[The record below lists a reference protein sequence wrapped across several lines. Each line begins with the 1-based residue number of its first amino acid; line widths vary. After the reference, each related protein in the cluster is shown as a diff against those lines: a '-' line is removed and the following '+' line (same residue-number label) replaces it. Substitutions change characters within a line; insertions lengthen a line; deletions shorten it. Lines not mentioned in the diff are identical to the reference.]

1 MIMLKNFGRFITFEG
16 TEGAGKSTQ
25 IPIIRDW
32 LLEQGINVITTREPG
47 GTELSEKIRH
57 LLLTEDMCAE
67 TELLLMFAAR
77 KEHIEQVIKPALNRG
92 DWVLCDRF
100 TEATY
105 AYQSAGRAIDRQYIA
120 YLESWLQGELKPDY
134 TFWFDIEV
142 VNGIARAKKRQALD
156 RFESEQIEFFEKV
169 RSGYSKLAIERPNQF
184 VKVNAALS
192 IDDITVQIQSSL
204 QKLL

>member
-1 MIMLKNFGRFITFEG
+1 MSKNLGRFITFEG

-25 IPIIRDW
+25 IPVIKDW
-32 LLEQGINVITTREPG
+32 LSDQGINVVTTREPG
-47 GTELSEKIRH
+47 GTDLSEKIRH
-57 LLLTEDMCAE
+57 LLLTENMCAE

-77 KEHIEQVIKPALNRG
+77 KEHIEQVIKPALKRG

-120 YLESWLQGELKPDY
+120 YLESWLQGELKPNY

-142 VNGIARAKKRQALD
+142 VDGIARAKKRQALD
-156 RFESEQIEFFEKV
+156 RFENEQIEFFEKV
-169 RSGYSKLAIERPNQF
+169 RSGYAKLAEERPGQF
-184 VKVNAALS
+184 VKINAALS
-192 IDDITVQIQSSL
+192 IDDITLQIKTVL
-204 QKLL
+204 QKFL

>member
-1 MIMLKNFGRFITFEG
+1 MSKNLGRFITFEG

-25 IPIIRDW
+25 IPIIKDW
-32 LLEQGINVITTREPG
+32 LLDQGINVVTTREPG
-47 GTELSEKIRH
+47 GTDLSEKIRH

-105 AYQSAGRAIDRQYIA
+105 AYQAAGRAIDRQYIS
-120 YLESWLQGELKPDY
+120 YLETWLQGELKPNY

-142 VNGIARAKKRQALD
+142 ADGIARAKKRQALD

-169 RSGYSKLAIERPNQF
+169 RSGYAKLAEERPEQF
-184 VKVNAALS
+184 VKINAALS
-192 IDDITVQIQSSL
+192 IDDITLQIKTAL
-204 QKLL
+204 QKFL

>member
-1 MIMLKNFGRFITFEG
+1 MSKNLGRFITFEG

-25 IPIIRDW
+25 IPIIKDW
-32 LLEQGINVITTREPG
+32 LSDQGINVVTTREPG
-47 GTELSEKIRH
+47 GTDLSEKIRH

-105 AYQSAGRAIDRQYIA
+105 AYQAAGRAIDRQYIS
-120 YLESWLQGELKPDY
+120 YLETWLQGELKPNY

-142 VNGIARAKKRQALD
+142 ADGIARAKKRQALD

-169 RSGYSKLAIERPNQF
+169 RSGYAKLAEERPEQF
-184 VKVNAALS
+184 VKINAALS
-192 IDDITVQIQSSL
+192 IDDITLQIKTAL

>member
-1 MIMLKNFGRFITFEG
+1 MSKNLGRFITFEG

-25 IPIIRDW
+25 IPIIKDW
-32 LLEQGINVITTREPG
+32 LMEQSINVVTTREPG
-47 GTELSEKIRH
+47 GTDLSEKIRH
-57 LLLTEDMCAE
+57 LLLTENMCTE

-105 AYQSAGRAIDRQYIA
+105 AYQAAGRALDRQYIA
-120 YLESWLQGELKPDY
+120 YLESWLQGELKPNY

-142 VNGIARAKKRQALD
+142 TDGIARAKKRQALD

-169 RSGYSKLAIERPNQF
+169 RSGYSQLAIERPNQF
-184 VKVNAALS
+184 IRIDAALS
-192 IDDITVQIQSSL
+192 IDDITTQLKTAL

>member
-1 MIMLKNFGRFITFEG
+1 MSKNLGRFITFEG

-25 IPIIRDW
+25 IPIIKDW
-32 LLEQGINVITTREPG
+32 LSDQGINVVTTREPG
-47 GTELSEKIRH
+47 GTDLSEKIRH
-57 LLLTEDMCAE
+57 LLLTENMCAE

-105 AYQSAGRAIDRQYIA
+105 AYQAAGRAIDRQHIG
-120 YLESWLQGELKPDY
+120 YLETWLQGELKPNY

-142 VNGIARAKKRQALD
+142 ADGIARAKKRQALD

-169 RSGYSKLAIERPNQF
+169 RLGYAKLASERPEQF
-184 VKVNAALS
+184 VKINAALS
-192 IDDITVQIQSSL
+192 IDDITLQIKAAL
-204 QKLL
+204 QKFL

>member
-1 MIMLKNFGRFITFEG
+1 MSKNLGRFITFEG

-25 IPIIRDW
+25 IPIIKDW
-32 LLEQGINVITTREPG
+32 LLDQGINVVTTREPG
-47 GTELSEKIRH
+47 GTDLSEKIRH

-105 AYQSAGRAIDRQYIA
+105 AYQAAGRAIDRQYIS
-120 YLESWLQGELKPDY
+120 YLETWLQGELKPNY

-142 VNGIARAKKRQALD
+142 ADGIARAKKRQALD

-169 RSGYSKLAIERPNQF
+169 RSGYAKLAEERPEQF
-184 VKVNAALS
+184 VKINAALS
-192 IDDITVQIQSSL
+192 IDDITLQIKTAL

>member
-1 MIMLKNFGRFITFEG
+1 MSKNLGRFITFEG

-25 IPIIRDW
+25 IPIIKDW
-32 LLEQGINVITTREPG
+32 LMEQGINVVTTREPG
-47 GTELSEKIRH
+47 GTDLSEKIRH
-57 LLLTEDMCAE
+57 LLLTENMCAE

-77 KEHIEQVIKPALNRG
+77 KEHIEQVIKPTLNRG

-105 AYQSAGRAIDRQYIA
+105 AYQAAGRAIDRQYIA
-120 YLESWLQGELKPDY
+120 YLESWLQGELKPNY
-134 TFWFDIEV
+134 TFWFDIAV
-142 VNGIARAKKRQALD
+142 ADGIARAKKRQALD

-169 RSGYSKLAIERPNQF
+169 RSGYSQLAIERPNQF
-184 VKVNAALS
+184 VKIDAALS
-192 IDDITVQIQSSL
+192 IDDITAQLKAAL

>member
-1 MIMLKNFGRFITFEG
+1 MLKNLGRFITFEG

-32 LLEQGINVITTREPG
+32 LVGQGINVVTTREPG
-47 GTELSEKIRH
+47 GTSLSEKIRH

-77 KEHIEQVIKPALNRG
+77 KEHIEQVIKPALKRG

-105 AYQSAGRAIDRQYIA
+105 AYQAAGRALDRQYIA
-120 YLESWLQGELKPDY
+120 YLESWLQDELKPHY

-142 VNGIARAKKRQALD
+142 ADGIARAKKRQALD
-156 RFESEQIEFFEKV
+156 RFESEQIDFFEKV
-169 RSGYSKLAIERPNQF
+169 RSGYAKLAMERPSQF
-184 VKVNAALS
+184 IKVNASLS
-192 IDDITVQIQSSL
+192 IDEITQQIKTEL
-204 QKLL
+204 QKFL

>member
-1 MIMLKNFGRFITFEG
+1 MSKNLGRFITFEG

-25 IPIIRDW
+25 IPIIKDW
-32 LLEQGINVITTREPG
+32 LIAQGMNVVTTREPG
-47 GTELSEKIRH
+47 GTDLSEKIRH
-57 LLLTEDMCAE
+57 LLLTENMCAE
-67 TELLLMFAAR
+67 TELLLMFSAR
-77 KEHIEQVIKPALNRG
+77 KEHIEQVIKPALERG

-105 AYQSAGRAIDRQYIA
+105 AYQAAGRAIDRQYIA
-120 YLESWLQGELKPDY
+120 YLESWLQGELRPDY

-142 VNGIARAKKRQALD
+142 ADGIARAKKRQALD

-169 RSGYSKLAIERPNQF
+169 RSGYAKLAQERPNQF
-184 VKVNAALS
+184 VKINAALS
-192 IDDITVQIQSSL
+192 INDITLELTTAL

>member
-1 MIMLKNFGRFITFEG
+1 MSKNLGRFITFEG

-25 IPIIRDW
+25 IPIIKDW
-32 LLEQGINVITTREPG
+32 LLDQGINVVTTREPG
-47 GTELSEKIRH
+47 GTDLSEKIRH
-57 LLLTEDMCAE
+57 LLLTENMCAE

-77 KEHIEQVIKPALNRG
+77 KEHIEQVIKPALNNG

-120 YLESWLQGELKPDY
+120 YLETWLQGELKPNY

-142 VNGIARAKKRQALD
+142 ADGIARAKKRQALD
-156 RFESEQIEFFEKV
+156 RFENEQIEFFEKV
-169 RSGYSKLAIERPNQF
+169 RSGYAKLAEERPEQF
-184 VKVNAALS
+184 VKINAALS
-192 IDDITVQIQSSL
+192 IDDITLQIKTAL
-204 QKLL
+204 QKFL

>member
-1 MIMLKNFGRFITFEG
+1 MSKNLGRFITFEG

-25 IPIIRDW
+25 IPIIKDW
-32 LLEQGINVITTREPG
+32 LLDQGINVVTTREPG
-47 GTELSEKIRH
+47 GTDLSEKIRH
-57 LLLTEDMCAE
+57 LLLTENMCAE

-105 AYQSAGRAIDRQYIA
+105 AYQAAGRAIDRQYIS
-120 YLESWLQGELKPDY
+120 YLETWLQGELKPNY

-142 VNGIARAKKRQALD
+142 ADGIARAKKRQALD

-169 RSGYSKLAIERPNQF
+169 RSGYAKLASERPEQF
-184 VKVNAALS
+184 VKINAALS
-192 IDDITVQIQSSL
+192 IDDITLQIKTAL
-204 QKLL
+204 QKFL

>member
-1 MIMLKNFGRFITFEG
+1 MLKNFGRFITFEG

-25 IPIIRDW
+25 IPIIKDW
-32 LLEQGINVITTREPG
+32 LMDQGINVVTTREPG
-47 GTELSEKIRH
+47 GTDLSEKIRH

-77 KEHIEQVIKPALNRG
+77 KEHIEEVIKPALNRG

-105 AYQSAGRAIDRQYIA
+105 AYQAAGRAIDQQYIA
-120 YLESWLQGELKPDY
+120 YLESWLQGELKPNY

-142 VNGIARAKKRQALD
+142 ADGIARAKKRHTLD

-169 RSGYSKLAIERPNQF
+169 RSGYAKLAIERPSQF
-184 VKVNAALS
+184 VRINAALS
-192 IDDITVQIQSSL
+192 IDDITAQLKAAL

>member
-1 MIMLKNFGRFITFEG
+1 MSKNLGRFITFEG

-25 IPIIRDW
+25 IPIIKDW
-32 LLEQGINVITTREPG
+32 LMGQGINVVTTREPG
-47 GTELSEKIRH
+47 GTDLSEKIRH
-57 LLLTEDMCAE
+57 LLLTENMCAE

-77 KEHIEQVIKPALNRG
+77 KEHIEQVIKPTLNRG

-105 AYQSAGRAIDRQYIA
+105 AYQAAGRAIDRQYIA
-120 YLESWLQGELKPDY
+120 YLESWLQGELKPNY

-142 VNGIARAKKRQALD
+142 ADGIARAKKRQALD

-169 RSGYSKLAIERPNQF
+169 RSGYSQLAIERPNQF
-184 VKVNAALS
+184 VKIDAALS
-192 IDDITVQIQSSL
+192 IDDITAQLKAAL

>member
-1 MIMLKNFGRFITFEG
+1 MSKNLGRFITFEG

-25 IPIIRDW
+25 IPIIKDW
-32 LLEQGINVITTREPG
+32 LLNRGINVVTTREPG
-47 GTELSEKIRH
+47 GTDLSEKIRH

-105 AYQSAGRAIDRQYIA
+105 AYQAAGRAIDRQYIS
-120 YLESWLQGELKPDY
+120 YLETWLQGELKPNY

-142 VNGIARAKKRQALD
+142 ADGIARAKKRQALD

-169 RSGYSKLAIERPNQF
+169 RSGYARLAEERPEQF
-184 VKVNAALS
+184 VKINAALS
-192 IDDITVQIQSSL
+192 IDDITLQIKTVL
-204 QKLL
+204 QKFL

>member
-1 MIMLKNFGRFITFEG
+1 MSKNLGRFITFEG

-25 IPIIRDW
+25 IPIIKDW
-32 LLEQGINVITTREPG
+32 LLGQGINVVTTREPG
-47 GTELSEKIRH
+47 GTDLSEKIRH

-105 AYQSAGRAIDRQYIA
+105 AYQAAGRAIDQQYIA
-120 YLESWLQGELKPDY
+120 YLETWLQGELKPNY

-142 VNGIARAKKRQALD
+142 ADGIARAKKRQALD
-156 RFESEQIEFFEKV
+156 RFENEQIEFFEKV
-169 RSGYSKLAIERPNQF
+169 RSGYAKLASERPEQF
-184 VKVNAALS
+184 VKINAALS
-192 IDDITVQIQSSL
+192 IDDITLQIKTAL
-204 QKLL
+204 QKFL

>member
-1 MIMLKNFGRFITFEG
+1 MSKNLGRFITFEG

-25 IPIIRDW
+25 IPIIKNW
-32 LLEQGINVITTREPG
+32 LIDHGINVVTTREPG
-47 GTELSEKIRH
+47 GTELSEKIRN
-57 LLLTEDMCAE
+57 LLLTENMSAE

-77 KEHIEQVIKPALNRG
+77 KEHIDQVILPALQRG

-105 AYQSAGRAIDRQYIA
+105 AYQAAGRAIDRQYIS
-120 YLESWLQGELKPDY
+120 YLETWLQGELKPNY

-142 VNGIARAKKRQALD
+142 VEGIARAKKRQALD

-169 RSGYSKLAIERPNQF
+169 RSGYAKLAEERPQQF
-184 VKVNAALS
+184 LKINASLS
-192 IDDITVQIQSSL
+192 IDDITLQIKAAL
-204 QKLL
+204 QKFL

>member
-1 MIMLKNFGRFITFEG
+1 MSKNLGRFITFEG

-25 IPIIRDW
+25 IPIIKDW
-32 LLEQGINVITTREPG
+32 LSDQGINVVTTREPG
-47 GTELSEKIRH
+47 GTDLSEKIRH
-57 LLLTEDMCAE
+57 LLLTENMCAE

-105 AYQSAGRAIDRQYIA
+105 AYQAAGRAIDRQYIA
-120 YLESWLQGELKPDY
+120 YLESWLQNGLRPDY

-142 VNGIARAKKRQALD
+142 VDGIARAKKRQALD

-169 RSGYSKLAIERPNQF
+169 RSGYSQLAIERPNQF
-184 VKVNAALS
+184 VKIDAALS
-192 IDDITVQIQSSL
+192 IDDITTQLKAAL

>member
-1 MIMLKNFGRFITFEG
+1 MLKNFGRFITFEG

>member
-1 MIMLKNFGRFITFEG
+1 MSKNLGRFITFEG

-25 IPIIRDW
+25 IPIIKDW
-32 LLEQGINVITTREPG
+32 LVDQGLKVVTTREPG
-47 GTELSEKIRH
+47 GTDLSEKIRH

-77 KEHIEQVIKPALNRG
+77 KEHIELVIKPALNRG

-105 AYQSAGRAIDRQYIA
+105 AYQAAGRAIDPQYIA
-120 YLESWLQGELKPDY
+120 YLESWLQGELRPNY
-134 TFWFDIEV
+134 TFLFDIEV
-142 VNGIARAKKRQALD
+142 ADGIARAKKRQALD
-156 RFESEQIEFFEKV
+156 RFEREQIEFFEKV
-169 RSGYSKLAIERPNQF
+169 RAGYAKLAIERPEQF
-184 VKVNAALS
+184 VKVNASLS
-192 IDDITVQIQSSL
+192 IDDITAQLKTAL

>member
-1 MIMLKNFGRFITFEG
+1 MLKNFGRFITFEG

-77 KEHIEQVIKPALNRG
+77 KEHIEQVIKPA
-92 DWVLCDRF
+92 
-100 TEATY
+100 
-105 AYQSAGRAIDRQYIA
+105 
-120 YLESWLQGELKPDY
+120 
-134 TFWFDIEV
+134 
-142 VNGIARAKKRQALD
+142 
-156 RFESEQIEFFEKV
+156 
-169 RSGYSKLAIERPNQF
+169 
-184 VKVNAALS
+184 
-192 IDDITVQIQSSL
+192 
-204 QKLL
+204 

>member
-1 MIMLKNFGRFITFEG
+1 MSKNLGRFITFEG

-25 IPIIRDW
+25 IPIIKDW
-32 LLEQGINVITTREPG
+32 LMEQSINVVTTREPG
-47 GTELSEKIRH
+47 GTDLSEKIRH

-105 AYQSAGRAIDRQYIA
+105 AYQAAGRALDRQYIA
-120 YLESWLQGELKPDY
+120 YLESWLQGELKPNY

-142 VNGIARAKKRQALD
+142 ADGIARAKKRQALD

-169 RSGYSKLAIERPNQF
+169 RSGYAQLAIERPNQF
-184 VKVNAALS
+184 VKIDAALS
-192 IDDITVQIQSSL
+192 IDDITAQLKAAL

>member
-1 MIMLKNFGRFITFEG
+1 MSKNFGRFITFEG

-25 IPIIRDW
+25 IPIIKDW
-32 LLEQGINVITTREPG
+32 LMDQGINVVTTREPG
-47 GTELSEKIRH
+47 GTDLSEKIRH

-77 KEHIEQVIKPALNRG
+77 KEHIERVIKPALNRG

-105 AYQSAGRAIDRQYIA
+105 AYQAAGRAIDRQYIA
-120 YLESWLQGELKPDY
+120 YLESWLQGELKPNY
-134 TFWFDIEV
+134 TFWFDIDV
-142 VNGIARAKKRQALD
+142 ADGIARAKKRQALD

-169 RSGYSKLAIERPNQF
+169 RSGYARLAEERPNQF
-184 VKVNAALS
+184 VRIDAALS
-192 IDDITVQIQSSL
+192 IDDITVQLKNSL

>member
-1 MIMLKNFGRFITFEG
+1 MSKNLGRFITFEG

-25 IPIIRDW
+25 IPIIKDW
-32 LLEQGINVITTREPG
+32 LMDQGINVVTTREPG
-47 GTELSEKIRH
+47 GTDLSEKIRH

-77 KEHIEQVIKPALNRG
+77 KEHVEQVIKPALDRG

-105 AYQSAGRAIDRQYIA
+105 AYQSAGRAIDRQYIS
-120 YLESWLQGELKPDY
+120 YLESWLQGELKPNY

-142 VNGIARAKKRQALD
+142 ADGIARAKKRQALD

-169 RSGYSKLAIERPNQF
+169 RAGYAQLAMERPDQF

-192 IDDITVQIQSSL
+192 INDITLQIKTAL
-204 QKLL
+204 QKFL

>member
-1 MIMLKNFGRFITFEG
+1 MSKNLGRFITFEG

-25 IPIIRDW
+25 IPIIKDW
-32 LLEQGINVITTREPG
+32 LSDQGINVVTTREPG
-47 GTELSEKIRH
+47 GTDLSEKIRH
-57 LLLTEDMCAE
+57 LLLTENMCAE

-77 KEHIEQVIKPALNRG
+77 KEHIERVIKPALNRG

-105 AYQSAGRAIDRQYIA
+105 AYQAAGRAIDRQYIS
-120 YLESWLQGELKPDY
+120 YLETWLQGELKPNY

-142 VNGIARAKKRQALD
+142 ADGIARAKKRQALD

-169 RSGYSKLAIERPNQF
+169 RSGYAKLANERPEQF
-184 VKVNAALS
+184 VKINAALS
-192 IDDITVQIQSSL
+192 IDDITLQIKAAL
-204 QKLL
+204 QKFL

>member
-1 MIMLKNFGRFITFEG
+1 
-16 TEGAGKSTQ
+16 EGAGKSTQ

>member
-1 MIMLKNFGRFITFEG
+1 MSKNLGRFITFEG

-25 IPIIRDW
+25 IPIIKDW
-32 LLEQGINVITTREPG
+32 LMEQGINVVTTREPG
-47 GTELSEKIRH
+47 GTDLSEKIRH
-57 LLLTEDMCAE
+57 LLLTENMCAE

-105 AYQSAGRAIDRQYIA
+105 AYQAAGRAIDRQYIA
-120 YLESWLQGELKPDY
+120 YLESWLQNGLRPDY

-142 VNGIARAKKRQALD
+142 ADGIARAKKRQALD
-156 RFESEQIEFFEKV
+156 RFESEHIEFFEKV
-169 RSGYSKLAIERPNQF
+169 RAGYAKLAEERPVQF
-184 VKVNAALS
+184 VKINAELS
-192 IDDITVQIQSSL
+192 IGDITSQITTAL
-204 QKLL
+204 QKFL